1 MLETLLCSVVTILPD
16 YLFRR
21 YGQGKRIG
29 KEITLYSVWFE
40 LRWGI
45 IACLLLTVSLITTIF
60 YFHPSTTNVTAAY
73 RTIAVIPE
81 IVGRVEEVYV
91 QPFQKVK
98 AGDLLFRLDSSKQQ
112 AALETARMRVVE
124 LDAAIVV
131 AKSELVT
138 ADAEIKQGEAALA
151 QAKDDLNL
159 QLDLQRRSPG
169 AVARRDIDRLESAV
183 EGREGALAAIV
194 AKKQTLETRIATL
207 LPAEKSSAEAQAA
220 EAQSAVDKTVVR
232 AGIDGTLQQFALRVG
247 EVVNPL
253 LRPAG
258 VLVPDDAGRE
268 RLVAGFGQI
277 ETQVLKVG
285 MIAEVACI
293 ARPFTVIPMV
303 VVEIQSVIAG
313 GQVRASDQLVDTQ
326 QLMAPGTVTAILE
339 PLFPNQYGNILPGSN
354 CTANVYTSNHDEL
367 ASGKVGTLQWLFL
380 HGVDA
385 TALVHALILRMQA
398 VMAPVQILVLSG
410 GH

>member
-1 MLETLLCSVVTILPD
+1 MLETLLCSLITILPD

-29 KEITLYSVWFE
+29 REITLYSVWFE

-45 IACLLLTVSLITTIF
+45 TACLVLTVSLITMIF

-73 RTIAVIPE
+73 RTVAVIPE

-98 AGDLLFRLDSSKQQ
+98 AGDKLFRLDSGKQQ
-112 AALETARMRVVE
+112 AALDTARKRVAEV
-124 LDAAIVV
+124 DAAIVV
-131 AKSELVT
+131 ARSELVT
-138 ADAEIKQGEAALA
+138 ADAEIKQVESAFS
-151 QAKDDLNL
+151 QAKDDLKT
-159 QLDLQRRSPG
+159 QLDLQRRNPG
-169 AVARRDIDRLESAV
+169 GVAAKEIDRLESVV
-183 EGREGALAAIV
+183 EGREGELAATV

-220 EAQSAVDKTVVR
+220 EAENAVDKTVVK
-232 AGIDGTLQQFALRVG
+232 AGIDGTLQQFTLRVG

-258 VLVPDDAGRE
+258 VLVPDDAGSE

-285 MIAEVACI
+285 MISEVTCI
-293 ARPFTVIPMV
+293 ARPFTIIPMV
-303 VVEIQSVIAG
+303 VTEVQTVIAG
-313 GQVRASDQLVDTQ
+313 GQFRASDQIIDVQ
-326 QLMAPGTVTAILE
+326 QLTTPGTVTAILE
-339 PLFPNQYGNILPGSN
+339 PLYPGQYGNILPGSN
-354 CTANVYTSNHDEL
+354 CIANVYSSNHDEL
-367 ASGKVGTLQWLFL
+367 ASGNVGTLRGLFL
-380 HGVDA
+380 HAVDA
-385 TALVHALILRMQA
+385 TALVHAMILRMQA
-398 VMAPVQILVLSG
+398 VMAPVQTLVLSG
-410 GH
+410 H

>member
-1 MLETLLCSVVTILPD
+1 MLEALLCSLITILPD

-45 IACLLLTVSLITTIF
+45 VACIILTLSLITMIF
-60 YFHPSTTNVTAAY
+60 YFHPSTRNVTAAY
-73 RTIAVIPE
+73 RSVAVIPE

-91 QPFQKVK
+91 RPFQKVK
-98 AGDLLFRLDSSKQQ
+98 AGDPLFQLESGKQR
-112 AALETARMRVVE
+112 ATLETARKRIAEV
-124 LDAAIVV
+124 DAQIVV

-138 ADAEIKQGEAALA
+138 KEAQIRQAEAALL
-151 QAKDDLNL
+151 QAKSDLGVQTGL
-159 QLDLQRRSPG
+159 QQRSPG
-169 AVARRDIDRLESAV
+169 AVARQEIERLESLV
-183 EGREGALAAIV
+183 RGRESEFAAAI
-194 AKKQTLETRIATL
+194 AEKQTLEIRIATL

-220 EAQSAVDKTVVR
+220 EAEVALGKTLVR
-232 AGIDGTLQQFALRVG
+232 AGIDGSLQQFTLRVG

-258 VLVPDDAGRE
+258 VLVPEDAGRE

-285 MIAEVACI
+285 MISEVTCI
-293 ARPFTVIPMV
+293 ARPFTIIPMV
-303 VVEIQSVIAG
+303 VTDIQTVIAS
-313 GQVRASDQLVDTQ
+313 GQVRASDQLIDTQ
-326 QLMAPGTVTAILE
+326 QLTAPGTITAILE
-339 PLFPNQYGNILPGSN
+339 PLFPDQYGNILPGSN
-354 CTANVYTSNHDEL
+354 CIANVYTSNHDEL
-367 ASGKVGTLQWLFL
+367 ASGDTGTLRKLFL
-380 HGVDA
+380 HAIDA
-385 TALVHALILRMQA
+385 TAMVHAIILRMQA
-398 VMAPVQILVLSG
+398 VMAPVQTLVLT